1 MRIASLVFAATLLLP
16 LPAMAQSLGSH
27 TGISAPRAR
36 NGGWSGTTITQP
48 PGGYRTERASTLS
61 PGFGYARELG
71 KIRRE
76 IRAAQDN
83 GQITRSEERALL
95 RQSRRVGGFGY
106 RASAGGFSWSE
117 NRAIQGQVEMLR
129 SQVSA
134 ARTRGLSRQR

>member
-1 MRIASLVFAATLLLP
+1 MRIVPLLFAAVLLLP
-16 LPAMAQSLGSH
+16 LPATAQSLGSPAGA
-27 TGISAPRAR
+27 TAPRPRA
-36 NGGWSGTTITQP
+36 GGWSGTITQP
-48 PGGYRTERASTLS
+48 RGGYRTERASTVPS
-61 PGFGYARELG
+61 GFGYAREIG

-83 GQITRSEERALL
+83 GQITRNEERALL
-95 RQSRRVGGFGY
+95 RQSRRVGSFGY